1 MALVNYTIQP
11 QFINYFFDP
20 VTGAPLIGGTIE
32 WFKATDHSTHK
43 ATYLTDVITPHATEP
58 PEWDN
63 PHTLDSVGSI
73 GAIYYADDEPYYIEV
88 RKSDTTLVKSI
99 DNYPSSGDDAPV
111 VTEFDP
117 TNYFLNP
124 QFRFHYKTAFDNDY
138 LVAHPNDFDIAAD
151 HWVFRRNNTNAINT
165 ISFPE
170 FIVGQTDVPENPKYY
185 LRYNCTGV
193 GGAGESYKDIA
204 LRITGVET
212 LSGETVTISFFA
224 RSSTSSS
231 IQVALIQHFGTGG
244 SPSGNVETLTIE
256 SLGVNWARV
265 TLTIVIPAINGKVL
279 GTNND
284 DALYAGIRLPLNQVS
299 TVDIANFQLNKGEE
313 LIEFNYKTYEMSA
326 VEKKAIE
333 LPDLTNDDVGLPLI
347 ITSNKTIAVD
357 TGIVGHIKLF
367 AHNIRPY
374 GYLSCDSSSYATFDT
389 ISETDDVV
397 TYNRLYNK
405 IGNIWG
411 YGYKGTGSGNDGFR
425 SLRMAD
431 TATNILV
438 ATNTFIGTVTNWA
451 DHDTGFT
458 ITTLNPGWLNGLGF
472 ILTFDNGTIIRCT
485 NNANGNVTDASAGTS
500 GFTITK
506 IQDGGGSQPEIYT
519 IAPLDFAGITA
530 GTYFEISST
539 TDDYYVWFTKNNVGT
554 DPAVGGRTGIR
565 VDLSSLHPNRRDVTL
580 LVAEALEGHHTT
592 RIACNAAST
601 LSGGES
607 FFVENNVTSGLYV
620 WYTIDGIGTDP
631 VHSGRT
637 GLKVALNG
645 SDTAANVQQKTDS
658 ILSGAYFT
666 VPDFNGA
673 FVRMDSESSRQL
685 DPDHGFRVL
694 SSDFEKTVGS
704 FQQDEFESHRHRVW
718 GGSETSSSCYD
729 IANGARC
736 LGGPEHTTGL
746 QFRDIFGTSGNK
758 IIENTGGTESRP
770 VNYNLVPFIKY

>member
-32 WFKATDHSTHK
+32 WFKATDHNKRK
-43 ATYLTDVITPHATEP
+43 ATYLTDVITPPATEP
-58 PEWDN
+58 PIWDN

-212 LSGETVTISFFA
+212 LSGETITISFFA

-333 LPDLTNDDVGLPLI
+333 LPDLTDDDVGLPLI

-367 AHNIRPY
+367 AHETKPY
-374 GYLSCDSSSYATFDT
+374 GYLLCDGTSHHSYST
-389 ISETDDVV
+389 IDETGSVV
-397 TYNRLYNK
+397 TYRRLYNK
-405 IGNIWG
+405 IGNTWG
-411 YGYKGTGSGNDGFR
+411 YGYKGTGSGSDGFR
-425 SLRMAD
+425 ALRMFGG
-431 TATNILV
+431 ATNVLV
-438 ATNTFIGTVTNWA
+438 ATNTFIGTITNWA

-458 ITTLNPGWLNGLGF
+458 ITTFNPGWTGGLGF
-472 ILTFDNGTIIRCT
+472 IPTFDRGDIVRCT
-485 NNANGNVTDASAGTS
+485 NNANGNVTDANAGTS
-500 GFTITK
+500 GFTVTK
-506 IQDGGGSQPEIYT
+506 IQDGSGSLPEIST
-519 IAPLDFAGITA
+519 IQTITFANITA

-539 TDDYYVWFTKNNVGT
+539 TDDYYVWFTKDNVGT
-554 DPAVGGRTGIR
+554 DPAVGGRTGVR
-565 VDLSSLHPNRRDVTL
+565 VDLSSGWSTNKDVAI

-607 FFVENNVTSGLYV
+607 FFVYNNVLTGIYI
-620 WYTIDGIGTDP
+620 WYSIDGAGTDP
-631 VHSGRT
+631 AHSGKT
-637 GLKVALNG
+637 GFHIALNS
-645 SDTAANVQQKTDS
+645 SDTAADVQHSTATMLSGLYFS
-658 ILSGAYFT
+658 IPDLSGAFLRMFADPSGGSDPDYAIRAPS
-666 VPDFNGA
+666 PDFKSG
-673 FVRMDSESSRQL
+673 
-685 DPDHGFRVL
+685 
-694 SSDFEKTVGS
+694 VGS

-718 GGSETSSSCYD
+718 GGSETSSNCYN